1 MIIQDGQYDEATIRN
16 YIRLLKALVT
26 DMEAFLDGNG
36 PTEEV
41 LDQAPLIEHWR
52 QSERY
57 SPCLTGTFHYHPLL
71 GGLVPNGIT
80 SQLWLLNK
88 DQGWARTL
96 SRFYRLGKPFKR

>member
-1 MIIQDGQYDEATIRN
+1 MIIHDGQYDKATIRN
-16 YIRLLKALVT
+16 YIRLLKALVQ
-26 DMEAFLDGNG
+26 DMEAFLDGKM
-36 PTEEV
+36 PSDEV

-71 GGLVPNGIT
+71 GNIIPNGIT

-88 DQGWARTL
+88 DEGWARTF